1 MEMQGY
7 LYRARDRTWVQEGP
21 EEDHRSSA
29 VSYSLYPV
37 SCFRPVHDHIEDVE
51 QRRQVVQL
59 SMASKAQPSNGSV
72 TVSVEKVPNNAQLE
86 SPEVNQ
92 VDHLIRGY
100 EGATIVLETMRSRLQ
115 AAKEQKSELP
125 HERLKRLEEELDWHQ
140 HENDFYGICY
150 DIYQRLYLK
159 VIEVSQD
166 IILQSFFEPRSTPN
180 GDPFL
185 YDALRRLNTAIK
197 ESQIDENQAEVAWKG
212 YWSIPKT
219 VDPSSSW
226 I

>member
-1 MEMQGY
+1 MQGY
-7 LYRARDRTWVQEGP
+7 LYRARDRTWVHEGP

-29 VSYSLYPV
+29 VSYSLYTV

-59 SMASKAQPSNGSV
+59 SMASNAQPSNGSV
-72 TVSVEKVPNNAQLE
+72 TVSVEKVPNTAQLE

-100 EGATIVLETMRSRLQ
+100 DGATIVLETMRSRLQ
-115 AAKEQKSELP
+115 AAKEQKLELP

-166 IILQSFFEPRSTPN
+166 IILQPFFEPRSTPN

>member
-1 MEMQGY
+1 
-7 LYRARDRTWVQEGP
+7 
-21 EEDHRSSA
+21 
-29 VSYSLYPV
+29 
-37 SCFRPVHDHIEDVE
+37 
-51 QRRQVVQL
+51 
-59 SMASKAQPSNGSV
+59 MASNAQPSNGSV
-72 TVSVEKVPNNAQLE
+72 TVSVEKVPNTAQLE

-100 EGATIVLETMRSRLQ
+100 DGATIVLETMRSRLQ
-115 AAKEQKSELP
+115 AAKEQKLELP

-166 IILQSFFEPRSTPN
+166 IILQPFFEPRSTPN

>member
-1 MEMQGY
+1 M
-7 LYRARDRTWVQEGP
+7 
-21 EEDHRSSA
+21 
-29 VSYSLYPV
+29 
-37 SCFRPVHDHIEDVE
+37 I
-51 QRRQVVQL
+51 
-59 SMASKAQPSNGSV
+59 
-72 TVSVEKVPNNAQLE
+72 TVSVDNVPNSAPLE
-86 SPEVNQ
+86 HPEVNQ

-115 AAKEQKSELP
+115 AAKGQKAEPP
-125 HERLKRLEEELDWHQ
+125 HERLKRLEEELGWHQ
-140 HENDFYGICY
+140 QENDFYGICY

-166 IILQSFFEPRSTPN
+166 IILQSFFEPKTTPN

-185 YDALRRLNTAIK
+185 YDALCRLNAAIK

-219 VDPSSSW
+219 VNPSSSW

>member
-1 MEMQGY
+1 VASSSTLHGIK
-7 LYRARDRTWVQEGP
+7 RTT
-21 EEDHRSSA
+21 
-29 VSYSLYPV
+29 
-37 SCFRPVHDHIEDVE
+37 
-51 QRRQVVQL
+51 
-59 SMASKAQPSNGSV
+59 SNGPG
-72 TVSVEKVPNNAQLE
+72 TVSVDKAPNSAQLE
-86 SPEVNQ
+86 YPEVNQ

-100 EGATIVLETMRSRLQ
+100 EGATIALETMRSRLQ

-150 DIYQRLYLK
+150 DIYRRLYLK

>member
-1 MEMQGY
+1 
-7 LYRARDRTWVQEGP
+7 
-21 EEDHRSSA
+21 
-29 VSYSLYPV
+29 
-37 SCFRPVHDHIEDVE
+37 
-51 QRRQVVQL
+51 
-59 SMASKAQPSNGSV
+59 
-72 TVSVEKVPNNAQLE
+72 
-86 SPEVNQ
+86 
-92 VDHLIRGY
+92 
-100 EGATIVLETMRSRLQ
+100 MRSRLQ

-197 ESQIDENQAEVAWKG
+197 ESQIDESQAEVAWKG
-212 YWSIPKT
+212 YWSIPKA